1 MTDEEIAVALKGHD
15 HEIGSLKH
23 RMKDVEGK
31 QVAIHDLVISVKE
44 LALNMQHMIEE
55 QKEQGRRLEAL
66 EKEPIDPA
74 IPPSISKAGSELSLT
89 DGAGRLRLYC
99 YDGVPGI
106 GIVQNGKSI
115 YWDFETIRQLLER

>member
-1 MTDEEIAVALKGHD
+1 MTDEEIAVALKGHE

-23 RMKDVEGK
+23 RMKDVERE

-66 EKEPIDPA
+66 EKEPIARLSQIKTA
-74 IPPSISKAGSELSLT
+74 IITALATAVIGSIV
-89 DGAGRLRLYC
+89 GA
-99 YDGVPGI
+99 I
-106 GIVQNGKSI
+106 
-115 YWDFETIRQLLER
+115 LLLA